1 MSDTGCGMGEETQK
15 HIFEKFYQ
23 GDRSHAQ
30 KGNGLG
36 LALVKRILDITGGE
50 VEVRSKEGEGSSFTA
65 TI

>member
-1 MSDTGCGMGEETQK
+1 MGEETQK

-50 VEVRSKEGEGSSFTA
+50 VEVRSKEGEGSSFTVR
-65 TI
+65 I